1 MDINWYM
8 CNIMILNPEGQTSI
22 AGSSRVDK
30 FEQAQKVSIDIKDY
44 SITEW
49 LSYIWVLPEHTHFA
63 LQGFLKFTLK

>member
-1 MDINWYM
+1 M

-44 SITEW
+44 SITE
-49 LSYIWVLPEHTHFA
+49 
-63 LQGFLKFTLK
+63 